1 MDAEL
6 IALELV
12 RAKVDR
18 VRSLLQELEYPV
30 SRATPI
36 FEDHRGLRDAAHGV
50 EAYGGSSS
58 LNKKL
63 LNIRTAVNNGS
74 VLIKEID
81 TKDQLADFLTK
92 SFPRNKLQEV
102 VSALGYD
109 SIGR

>member
-63 LNIRTAVNNGS
+63 LNIRTIGQ
-74 VLIKEID
+74 K
-81 TKDQLADFLTK
+81 K
-92 SFPRNKLQEV
+92 KLP
-102 VSALGYD
+102 ACMHFIICIHTCMYKKLKK
-109 SIGR
+109 GRAGN